1 MNEDLVQHLRAF
13 KEWIRLPNGIIAYTG
28 LEAATRIVK
37 LEAALVQ
44 IAHLNCSRDRFSDE
58 IEKAIYIALEG
69 EQIIDDIGK
78 GWKLNEEGYRCKVL
92 REEYRNIFLLRRK
105 KFTYKAIGDLYQVS
119 HNRARQIFF
128 KYMRLRRVR
137 VLRYLEIRKSR
148 GNQ

>member
-1 MNEDLVQHLRAF
+1 MNDDLARV
-13 KEWIRLPNGIIAYTG
+13 
-28 LEAATRIVK
+28 
-37 LEAALVQ
+37 
-44 IAHLNCSRDRFSDE
+44 
-58 IEKAIYIALEG
+58 
-69 EQIIDDIGK
+69 
-78 GWKLNEEGYRCKVL
+78 WKLHEEGYRYLVS